1 MKKSANITNKTNV
14 AEKVAYME
22 EQVTSFKSENEKLQN
37 EKKTHS
43 LRYQKKIKIVI
54 LKKKHEIIES
64 QLAAIKIEMQVM
76 EFLKIELK

>member
-1 MKKSANITNKTNV
+1 MKKSAKITNKTNV

-22 EQVTSFKSENEKLQN
+22 EQVTSFKSKNEKLQN

-43 LRYQKKIKIVI
+43 SRYQKKIKIVI